1 MVFWLNGVAFTDSI
15 YGDNIENGAVHS
27 PVVLL
32 LIAAATVGVVHAAL
46 PDHWAPI
53 AVVARTQG
61 WSLARTGRISLLAA
75 GGHVVASLVLGGVI
89 AVIGLQFLRQFENQQ
104 AHIVGVVLVVTGA
117 AFLAWGFTGRGHA
130 HDHEWHEPEPE
141 LEPVPHEHQYAATIV
156 TEVKGSHV
164 HEHTHD
170 GRRHSHRH
178 NHEAFINARADLIAK
193 RSAEQS
199 LVGRLAA
206 IIVPFGVAASPDLT
220 FLPVAAA
227 ASVYGASAVAGVLG
241 VFAVFTVVA
250 FVGLAVG
257 ATAAGYHMRGEWLEK
272 NAITITSLV
281 LIAVGAFVFVGL

>member
-1 MVFWLNGVAFTDSI
+1 
-15 YGDNIENGAVHS
+15 VHS

-32 LIAAATVGVVHAAL
+32 LIAGATVGVVHAAL

-53 AVVARTQG
+53 AVVARAQG

-89 AVIGLQFLRQFENQQ
+89 AVIGLQFLHQFENQQ
-104 AHIVGVVLVVTGA
+104 ARIVGAVLVVTGA
-117 AFLAWGFTGRGHA
+117 AFFAWGLTGRGRA
-130 HDHEWHEPEPE
+130 HDHRWHEPEEHDDHEDDGPGLE
-141 LEPVPHEHQYAATIV
+141 LKAEPHEHQYAATMIA
-156 TEVKGSHV
+156 EVKGSHV
-164 HEHTHD
+164 HEHTHG

-178 NHEAFINARADLIAK
+178 NHEAFIHARADLIAK

-199 LVGRLAA
+199 LVGRLTA

-227 ASVYGASAVAGVLG
+227 ASAYGQSVVAGVLG
-241 VFAVFTVVA
+241 VFAVSTVVA

-257 ATAAGYHMRGEWLEK
+257 ATAAGYHMRGEWLEN
-272 NAITITSLV
+272 NANTITSLL
-281 LIAVGAFVFVGL
+281 LIAVGVFVFMGL

>member
-1 MVFWLNGVAFTDSI
+1 
-15 YGDNIENGAVHS
+15 VHS

-32 LIAAATVGVVHAAL
+32 LIAAGTVGVVHAAL

-53 AVVARTQG
+53 AVVARAQG

-89 AVIGLQFLRQFENQQ
+89 AVIGLQFLHQFENQQ
-104 AHIVGVVLVVTGA
+104 ARIVGAVLVATGA
-117 AFLAWGFTGRGHA
+117 GFLAWGLTGRGRA
-130 HDHEWHEPEPE
+130 HDHRWHEPEE
-141 LEPVPHEHQYAATIV
+141 HGHHEHDERESKAEPHEHQYAPTMVA
-156 TEVKGSHV
+156 EVKGSHV
-164 HEHTHD
+164 HEHIHD

-178 NHEAFINARADLIAK
+178 NHESFIHARADLIAK
-193 RSAEQS
+193 RSVEQS
-199 LVGRLAA
+199 LVGRLTA

-227 ASVYGASAVAGVLG
+227 ASAYGQSVVAGVLG

-257 ATAAGYHMRGEWLEK
+257 ATAAGYHMRGEWLEN
-272 NAITITSLV
+272 NANTITSLL
-281 LIAVGAFVFVGL
+281 LIAVGVFVFVGL